1 MGMEG
6 AWTGRGTGIT
16 TGANGML
23 GCACVHSVCG
33 MCIHVVCVCVCACGV
48 CGECGVL
55 CVHVW

>member
-23 GCACVHSVCG
+23 GCACTVCAECVVCACEVCG
-33 MCIHVVCVCVCACGV
+33 VCVRCVCV
-48 CGECGVL
+48 
-55 CVHVW
+55 